1 MNVVDSSGWLE
12 YFSEGRNA
20 AHFAVPLEAAQSL
33 VVPVISIHEVF
44 KVLLREAGEDAA
56 LQGALVMQRAH
67 AVVDL
72 TPRLAMSA
80 ALLGLEYSLPMA
92 DSIILASA
100 HAYKATLWTQ
110 DMDFKGI
117 DNVEYFPK
125 GS

>member
-1 MNVVDSSGWLE
+1 MVDSSGWLE
-12 YFSEGRNA
+12 YFSDGPNA
-20 AHFAVPLEAAQSL
+20 AHFSAPLEAVQSL
-33 VVPVISIHEVF
+33 VVPVMSIYEVF

-72 TPRLAMSA
+72 TPWLAMSA
-80 ALLGLEYSLPMA
+80 ASLGLEYSLPMA

-110 DMDFKGI
+110 DIDFKGI
-117 DNVEYFPK
+117 DNVKYFPK